1 MAVASK
7 ATNAQSANMPTV
19 VAAYV
24 GDSSRDSLV
33 SLVGAV
39 VTAPNVGLRPHSEVN
54 RPAGG
59 E

>member
-1 MAVASK
+1 
-7 ATNAQSANMPTV
+7 MPTV

-39 VTAPNVGLRPHSEVN
+39 SPAEPRTSTAQEVN
-54 RPAGG
+54 HGD